1 MEWINIRGKIQ
12 ITSEDGSILEAMIT
26 DKTEDSL
33 NFSIPADDKRFK
45 FFHPGEKVEA
55 VVFERN
61 KGLRFEGVIAGRIAA
76 EAPTYTISQLT
87 GWKSVQRRDNVRV
100 PASEPITYTANRFI
114 IDSVSFSPDLNR
126 VEGEIT
132 KYMKPGVMSDI
143 SAGGMKFSCEEDIK
157 EGQKII
163 MRFTI
168 QKNVLI
174 LRATVM
180 HRQLI
185 INPSGTRYF
194 YGIQYD
200 DIGEKMQEMI
210 VNHVFQLMR
219 KTQRK

>member
-12 ITSEDGSILEAMIT
+12 ITSEDGSVLEAMIT
-26 DKTEDSL
+26 DKTEDSV
-33 NFSIPADDKRFK
+33 NFSIPADDRRFK
-45 FFHPGEKVEA
+45 FFQPGEKIEA

-61 KGLRFEGVIAGRIAA
+61 KGVRFEGVIAGRIIA

-100 PASEPITYTANRFI
+100 PSSEPLTYTANRFI
-114 IDSVSFSPDLNR
+114 IDSVAFSPDVSR
-126 VEGEIT
+126 VENEIS

-163 MRFTI
+163 LRFNI
-168 QKNVLI
+168 QKNVLM
-174 LRATVM
+174 LRGTVM

-185 INPSGTRYF
+185 INPTGTRYF
-194 YGIQYD
+194 YGIKFD
-200 DIGEKMQEMI
+200 DIDEKMQEMI